1 MFKIKVF
8 LWALRQ
14 SLISAPCEFILLV
27 TFLLLQGI
35 VPGLTLYVIQH
46 LVDWLS
52 TSKAELPIGL
62 ISILGIA
69 LLCEYI
75 ISPLILITRVN
86 LNHKLLTHCNI
97 LLMQRTNEFNS
108 LEPFEN
114 SDFYNNIQFLKEES
128 KRRPLNFVYAIGGFF
143 KDVFS
148 LLSIFIVLASI
159 NTLIPFLIIL
169 VSIPHSLSMVRL
181 EQKSWDQMLFASS
194 YARKMAWFSSIT
206 LDEKAAQEI
215 RLFGF
220 GDYLIQRYKE
230 LGKMMLA
237 QFRSERFKHCLG
249 GLGLSGLTIVG
260 YLAIL
265 IWLLKGSFTSDHRS
279 GIVIMA
285 LQAFVMIQSN
295 LSNLMQDFAML
306 NPVINFFEKLK
317 KFLTGEFKV
326 SIINKVGKHFSKLK
340 DGIKFENVCF
350 KYPDGRDALFNV
362 NLDIRLHEKIAIVG
376 ENGAG
381 KSTLI
386 KLLMRM
392 YDPTEGRILVDGED
406 LKNLDL
412 ESWRKYISA
421 VFQDFGKYSLTAH
434 ENIGIGKYHEMDNLS
449 AICEASAKGGFSEIV
464 AKLPQQG
471 QTLLGKE
478 FGGTA
483 LSGGEWQ
490 KLAISRASMKD
501 AGILILDE
509 PTASLDANSEHEIFE
524 NFSSNAKDKT
534 TLFITHR
541 LGSVSMADR
550 IIVIHQGRI
559 IEQGRHFDLLQQK
572 GHYENLFKRQS
583 DRYLNVRV

>member
-1 MFKIKVF
+1 MFKIKAF

-14 SLISAPCEFILLV
+14 SLISAPYEFIFLT

-35 VPGLTLYVIQH
+35 VPGLSLYVIQH

-52 TSKAELPIGL
+52 TSKTELPLGL
-62 ISILGIA
+62 ISIWGIA

-75 ISPLILITRVN
+75 ISPIIMITRVN
-86 LNHKLLTHCNI
+86 FNHKLLTHCNV
-97 LLMQRTNEFNS
+97 LLIERTNEFNS
-108 LEPFEN
+108 LEAFEN
-114 SDFYNNIQFLKEES
+114 KDFYNYIQFLKEES

-143 KDVFS
+143 KDIFS
-148 LLSIFIVLASI
+148 LISIFIVLASI
-159 NTLIPFLIIL
+159 NFLMPFLIIL
-169 VSIPHSLSMVRL
+169 ASIPHALSIMKL
-181 EQKSWDQMLFASS
+181 EQKSWDQMLFTSN

-220 GDYLIQRYKE
+220 GDYLLQRYKE
-230 LGKMMLA
+230 LGKMMLT
-237 QFRSERFKHCLG
+237 QFQSERFKDCLG
-249 GLGLSGLTIVG
+249 GIALSTLTIVG

-265 IWLLKGSFTSDHRS
+265 TWLLKGSFTFNHRP

-306 NPVINFFEKLK
+306 APVINFFGKLK
-317 KFLTGEFKV
+317 KFLREEFKV
-326 SIINKVGKHFSKLK
+326 SIVNKAGKPFCTLK
-340 DGIKFENVCF
+340 NDIRFENVCF
-350 KYPDGRDALFNV
+350 KYPDGREVLFNI
-362 NLDIRLHEKIAIVG
+362 NLNITLHEKVAIVG

-392 YDPTEGRILVDGED
+392 YEPTEGRILVDGED

-434 ENIGIGKYHEMDNLS
+434 ENIGIGKYHEMDSLS
-449 AICEASAKGGFSEIV
+449 AIREASVKGGFSEIL

-509 PTASLDANSEHEIFE
+509 PTASLDAKSEHEIFE

-550 IIVIHQGRI
+550 IIVLHQGRI
-559 IEQGRHFDLLQQK
+559 IEQGKHLDLIQQK

-583 DRYLNVRV
+583 DRYLRT